1 MAQPTQIRNPRRLL
15 ILAPT
20 SHSPSTIPPF
30 LHTLTGVPV
39 TAATFA
45 GYTTHPPLRLQNK
58 YYTADVPIWVD
69 EIPLDADPRSSS
81 SSSSSEFTSPSTT
94 NPTEEKAAVTP
105 AQWKTEFSSPEAQVV
120 RDAIGALVI
129 CVRNIEAP
137 SAPPVPPAG
146 SEGECAS
153 PPAAEDVDARADV
166 RALKDF
172 LRAVGAVRALIE
184 DERGGVDEMPA
195 VVVLVGRTET
205 STAPTTATTR
215 DDDSPGLDGNGD
227 EDRPFSVP
235 WWEDQLLEMDMVGVE
250 VVAWDPRAGEEAET
264 RNQFG
269 EYQGMRRVREVL
281 ETHQWAAAE
290 SDEKIDDDDDDEL
303 ERQLLAL
310 DEDAG
315 FDWEVGELEREMVG
329 LRFAMERGEEFEG
342 EGEEEGD
349 GDERRVESVEA
360 LLLRMQAIRDMSDEL
375 PEQERKRFAAR
386 AVRDIMKEL

>member
-30 LHTLTGVPV
+30 LHALTGAPV
-39 TAATFA
+39 AAATFA

-69 EIPLDADPRSSS
+69 EIPLDTDHRSS
-81 SSSSSEFTSPSTT
+81 PPAPASTT
-94 NPTEEKAAVTP
+94 TPAEEKAVTP
-105 AQWKTEFSSPEAQVV
+105 TQWQTEFSSPEAQVV
-120 RDAIGALVI
+120 RDAIGALII
-129 CVRNIEAP
+129 CVRNLDAP
-137 SAPPVPPAG
+137 APPPPSEA
-146 SEGECAS
+146 EGEN
-153 PPAAEDVDARADV
+153 PAPEVDTRADV
-166 RALKDF
+166 RALIDF

-184 DERGGVDEMPA
+184 DERGGVDEVPA

-205 STAPTTATTR
+205 AAAATTTTE
-215 DDDSPGLDGNGD
+215 DDSPGLDG
-227 EDRPFSVP
+227 EAPFSVP
-235 WWEDQLLEMDMVGVE
+235 WWEDQLFEMGMVGVE
-250 VVAWDPRAGEEAET
+250 VVAWDPRAGEAET
-264 RNQFG
+264 RNRFG

-290 SDEKIDDDDDDEL
+290 SDAKSDDGDADDTDEL
-303 ERQLLAL
+303 ERELLGL
-310 DEDAG
+310 DDEAG

-329 LRFAMERGEEFEG
+329 LRFAMERGEEIEG
-342 EGEEEGD
+342 DDQGEGD
-349 GDERRVESVEA
+349 GDGDNERRVESVEG

-386 AVRDIMKEL
+386 ASARDLPRNV